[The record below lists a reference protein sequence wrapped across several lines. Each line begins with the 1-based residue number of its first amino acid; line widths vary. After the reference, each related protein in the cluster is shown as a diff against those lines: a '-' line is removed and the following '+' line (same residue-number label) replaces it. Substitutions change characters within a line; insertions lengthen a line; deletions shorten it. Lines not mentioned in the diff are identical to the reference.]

1 MNLRVQPP
9 RRSVRPL
16 EHDTFRPL
24 QSSVSS
30 VSSVSGVSS
39 VVQSFCRCLFSP
51 LRSLRSNAVRLL
63 LLLLVAAT
71 SACNSPYNVT
81 ELSYDHSIGYQGTF
95 LFYEPKGDSARTSR
109 PAILAIHGGGW
120 RAGDKPFA
128 DGFAREFCPH
138 GYVVFSINY
147 RLAGRPNG
155 TWPAQIQD
163 VQKALKYIRANAAQ
177 FRIDPTRIASL
188 GVSAGGHLATMVALR
203 DDPAGPQGRVNVAI
217 NLDGQHDM
225 TGALPM
231 AQYDELMTTVMGHGA
246 PWSDA
251 ELRDISTVT
260 FARPDV
266 SVLSVHGAG
275 DDNVFVDQGERLT
288 AALRAAGA
296 ETEFIRI
303 EGRAGNCHTDC
314 WKVPEARQAM
324 HRFLSR
330 KLAPPSVIKD

>member
-1 MNLRVQPP
+1 M
-9 RRSVRPL
+9 
-16 EHDTFRPL
+16 
-24 QSSVSS
+24 
-30 VSSVSGVSS
+30 
-39 VVQSFCRCLFSP
+39 
-51 LRSLRSNAVRLL
+51 
-63 LLLLVAAT
+63 
-71 SACNSPYNVT
+71 
-81 ELSYDHSIGYQGTF
+81 SYDPSIGYLGT
-95 LFYEPKGDSARTSR
+95 LNFYEPHNDSARTNR

-120 RAGDKPFA
+120 QGGDKPFG
-128 DGFAREFCPH
+128 DQFAKELCPH

-163 VQKALKYIRANAAQ
+163 VQKALKYIRANATR
-177 FRIDPTRIASL
+177 FRIDPNRIASL

-231 AQYDELMTTVMGHGA
+231 SQYDELMTAVMGHAG

-266 SVLSVHGAG
+266 SVLTVHGAG
-275 DDNVFVDQGERLT
+275 DDNVFVDQGERIT

-303 EGRAGNCHTDC
+303 EGREGNCHSAC
-314 WKVPEARQAM
+314 WKVPWRDAPFMASSAGSLRTTATGSSRKSAKPGSADRREPCSVLR
-324 HRFLSR
+324 LSR
-330 KLAPPSVIKD
+330 ATRASFQDSSRDRSRPQ

>member
-1 MNLRVQPP
+1 VN
-9 RRSVRPL
+9 SVRQAGGPWNGIGARRVL
-16 EHDTFRPL
+16 I
-24 QSSVSS
+24 
-30 VSSVSGVSS
+30 
-39 VVQSFCRCLFSP
+39 C
-51 LRSLRSNAVRLL
+51 A
-63 LLLLVAAT
+63 LVAGAVGCE
-71 SACNSPYNVT
+71 APYDIQ
-81 ELSYDHSIGYQGTF
+81 ELSYDPSIGYLGTF
-95 LFYEPKGDSARTSR
+95 NFYEPKADGARTNR

-120 RAGDKPFA
+120 RDGDKPWADQFA
-128 DGFAREFCPH
+128 KEFCPH
-138 GYVVFSINY
+138 GYAVFSINY

-177 FRIDPTRIASL
+177 FRIDPNRIGSL

-225 TGALPM
+225 TMPQM
-231 AQYDELMTTVMGHGA
+231 MNDELLTPIMGHAA

-266 SVLSVHGAG
+266 SVLTVHGAG
-275 DDNVFVDQGERLT
+275 DDNVFVDQGERIT

-296 ETEFIRI
+296 ETEFVRI
-303 EGRAGNCHTDC
+303 EGREGNCHSDC
-314 WKVPEARQAM
+314 WKVPRARRAL
-324 HRFLSR
+324 HSFLNR
-330 KLAPPSVIKD
+330 KLAHDGNRFFEEKHDTKRKPAQ

>member
-1 MNLRVQPP
+1 MTGEQCPTGHRVA
-9 RRSVRPL
+9 VRYWGAP
-16 EHDTFRPL
+16 HRPW
-24 QSSVSS
+24 
-30 VSSVSGVSS
+30 
-39 VVQSFCRCLFSP
+39 FTLF
-51 LRSLRSNAVRLL
+51 RLL
-63 LLLLVAAT
+63 LHRVLLGALVAGAVGCEGT
-71 SACNSPYNVT
+71 YDVQD
-81 ELSYDHSIGYQGTF
+81 LSYDPSIGYLGRF
-95 LFYEPKGDSARTSR
+95 NFYEPKADSVRTNR

-120 RAGDKPFA
+120 RDGDKPWADQFA
-128 DGFAREFCPH
+128 KEFCPQ

-177 FRIDPTRIASL
+177 FRIDPNRIASL

-203 DDPAGPQGRVNVAI
+203 DDPAGPQGRVKVAI

-231 AQYDELMTTVMGHGA
+231 GQFDELMTTVMGHAA

-266 SVLSVHGAG
+266 SVLTVHGAG
-275 DDNVFVDQGERLT
+275 DDNVFVDQGERIT

-296 ETEFIRI
+296 ETDFVRI
-303 EGRAGNCHTDC
+303 EGREGNCHSDC
-314 WKVPEARQAM
+314 WKVPRARRAL
-324 HRFLSR
+324 HRFLDR
-330 KLAPPSVIKD
+330 KLAHDGNRFFEEKHGTKGKATQ